1 MGILKAVTDSVSGT
15 LADQWK
21 DIYTA
26 RPFNEHDA
34 IVPGT
39 LKNTNR
45 GRGANL
51 YGSDGVITNGSRI
64 FIPENTAA
72 YVFSQAGIETI
83 VTESGNYV
91 YESGEESV
99 FHDGIGSIVLLMAAS
114 LLLRS
119 ESLLS
124 TYARSDI
131 SLLGL
136 VDLRSITTCTISA
149 IWRSI
154 RTDSSR
160 SRSRI
165 PLFFFAISF
174 LQMCSIIRSIIP
186 LLANRSLQS
195 SSSRSSLHSI
205 RSQTPIESRNCLHK
219 RAK

>member
-99 FHDGIGSIVLLMAAS
+99 FMMVL
-114 LLLRS
+114 
-119 ESLLS
+119 
-124 TYARSDI
+124 
-131 SLLGL
+131 G
-136 VDLRSITTCTISA
+136 
-149 IWRSI
+149 
-154 RTDSSR
+154 
-160 SRSRI
+160 
-165 PLFFFAISF
+165 
-174 LQMCSIIRSIIP
+174 
-186 LLANRSLQS
+186 
-195 SSSRSSLHSI
+195 RSST
-205 RSQTPIESRNCLHK
+205 R
-219 RAK
+219 